1 MRRVKP
7 TVRSCGRLSAAAV
20 GVFALN
26 SITLALPVMP
36 GPPGALVVAPMHQA
50 AALPVQQ
57 PGQLRTQ
64 LPAPQPVAAAAPG
77 PMTLV
82 DLQHCGALPTPGNA
96 QVVRIDT
103 VLRAVICHNAGV
115 LRGTGLASKA
125 QSALNLA
132 QAVGRPAL
140 SLRTGADAE
149 SRGGV
154 GMAATLNL
162 QWLLFD
168 FRAGDAAAQQAR
180 HALAA
185 VLSEQRIEVANA
197 LADAAQRYADAL
209 SAKGRMD
216 AAASNAFVAHDSSQV
231 IDARQSAGAATMSEK
246 LQAQTA
252 KSQAELDLSRAIGQ
266 WLSARGALAVAM
278 GLPSEQA
285 FEVQADE
292 PAPAAAAA
300 PDLDIAALVAEARA
314 NHPRVVSAAAR
325 LAEARARVD
334 TTTAQ
339 RWGSVT
345 AVANAGRSRS
355 SSESEIRGSAGVGVQ
370 WSFPIL
376 DRGLLAGRLND
387 AQADV
392 VLNRVALDDAG
403 AQIELQVWQ
412 LAQALLAERAGLR
425 ASRTVLQSAE
435 AALRATSERYRAG
448 VGGFGDVLNAQNAAA
463 SARFQAADAQA
474 SLQRTELR
482 LSITMG
488 RLGPHL
494 AGNGERI
501 GLGQGL
507 GQSPLR

>member
-7 TVRSCGRLSAAAV
+7 IVSSWALFGAAALSTL
-20 GVFALN
+20 AL
-26 SITLALPVMP
+26 STLALALPVMP
-36 GPPGALVVAPMHQA
+36 GPAGTLVVVAPAHQA
-50 AALPVQQ
+50 AS
-57 PGQLRTQ
+57 
-64 LPAPQPVAAAAPG
+64 LPAQQRASQPATAAPG
-77 PMTLV
+77 VLSLV
-82 DLQHCGALPTPGNA
+82 DLQHCGALPTPGTT

-125 QSALNLA
+125 QSALDLA
-132 QAVGRPAL
+132 QAVNRPAL

-168 FRAGDAAAQQAR
+168 FKAGDAATLQAR

-231 IDARQSAGAATMSEK
+231 IDARQSAGAATLSEK

-278 GLPSEQA
+278 GLPSDQA
-285 FEVQADE
+285 FDVQADE

-300 PDLDIAALVAEARA
+300 PGLDIAALVAEARA

-325 LAEARARVD
+325 MAEARARVD
-334 TTTAQ
+334 NATAQ
-339 RWGSVT
+339 RWGSVS

-355 SSESEIRGSAGVGVQ
+355 SSESDIRSSAGVGVQ
-370 WSFPIL
+370 WSVPIL
-376 DRGLLAGRLND
+376 DRGLLASRVND
-387 AQADV
+387 AQAEV

-448 VGGFGDVLNAQNAAA
+448 VGGFSEVLNAQNAAA
-463 SARFQAADAQA
+463 GARFQAADAQA
-474 SLQRTELR
+474 NLQRTELR

-494 AGNGERI
+494 AGSGERI
-501 GLGQGL
+501 SLGTG
-507 GQSPLR
+507 PRR